1 VTRTSALYHG
11 SVMHARSDE
20 LVRRAFRY
28 PVYVASIDLAEL
40 PALDRELRLFSHGG
54 RNLFALHDRDYE
66 AGAAGLHHA
75 LGDLLA
81 ANHLPA
87 PHTTRLVTN
96 LRVAGYV
103 FNPVSFF
110 LNYDRGGA
118 LESVIAEVNNTF
130 GGRRRYVLGPD
141 RRIVDRPSVDRPSVD
156 ERRESGG
163 RGPAGSA
170 GGEGAR
176 PLSIDRQ
183 SAEPR
188 RVGFRHVRELFV
200 SPFLHGPAS
209 YDFWFDAPLDGDRLA
224 IAIAVRRPDGAQ
236 IFAARLEGARR
247 PLSDRALLAAALR
260 YPLMTAQVIGLIHLQ
275 AIKLRLRGVPYFRPG
290 PGHAPRAIAPPI
302 RSRSSRVSVNE
313 SSGRLK

>member
-1 VTRTSALYHG
+1 MTRRSALVLG
-11 SVMHARSDE
+11 SLMHARSDE
-20 LVRRAFRY
+20 LARRAFRY

-66 AGAAGLHHA
+66 AGAAGLRHA

-81 ANHLPA
+81 ANRLPA

-110 LNYDRGGA
+110 LNYDRAGA

-141 RRIVDRPSVDRPSVD
+141 RRI
-156 ERRESGG
+156 
-163 RGPAGSA
+163 
-170 GGEGAR
+170 
-176 PLSIDRQ
+176 IDRIGDD
-183 SAEPR
+183 R
-188 RVGFRHVRELFV
+188 RVGFRHIRELFV

-224 IAIAVRRPDGAQ
+224 IAITVRRPDGAQ

-290 PGHAPRAIAPPI
+290 PGHAPRPIARTGSAGP
-302 RSRSSRVSVNE
+302 RSNA
-313 SSGRLK
+313 